1 MPIPTGHLN
10 PPVLNP
16 PVNGRTTQLRLHGSG
31 PAPPMAAVRRASAG
45 GGGGRGGR
53 RDGGGDPEAASRL
66 QPLAMSVACPRGKTG
81 AG

>member
-1 MPIPTGHLN
+1 MPIPTGH
-10 PPVLNP
+10 LNP

-53 RDGGGDPEAASRL
+53 RDGGGGS
-66 QPLAMSVACPRGKTG
+66 
-81 AG
+81 